1 MGNGILSQEEID
13 ALLRGEPASLTK
25 ESDLDDN
32 YSQLTD
38 MEIDAIGEIGNICMG
53 TAATTLSTLL
63 GKRVSITTPQV
74 VQTTRRRLLSEYM
87 APYLIVTVQYTEGLK
102 GANLLIVKT
111 EDAAVI
117 ADLMMGRDGLNP
129 SLELDDILLSAVSE
143 AMNQMMG
150 SATTSM
156 ATMYNKRIDISP
168 PLLNVVQLAESQLNN
183 DSDNDLEDLLQIS
196 FRMIIDDLVDSQ
208 IMQIIP
214 MIYAKDMVSS
224 FFATMEAS
232 SATVSSPQS
241 FTKTTSSTP
250 VASVFPTEAVSK
262 KPASSKKD
270 ALVQA
275 VHPVQ
280 PVQFAPLTPVLG
292 TKEMANIGLVM
303 DVPLEVSV
311 ELGRTRKTIK
321 EILELGPG
329 SIIQLDKLAGEP
341 VDLLVNGKL
350 VAKGEVV
357 VIDESFGIRVT
368 NIVTPVERIS
378 NLQ

>member
-1 MGNGILSQEEID
+1 
-13 ALLRGEPASLTK
+13 
-25 ESDLDDN
+25 
-32 YSQLTD
+32 
-38 MEIDAIGEIGNICMG
+38 
-53 TAATTLSTLL
+53 
-63 GKRVSITTPQV
+63 
-74 VQTTRRRLLSEYM
+74 
-87 APYLIVTVQYTEGLK
+87 
-102 GANLLIVKT
+102 
-111 EDAAVI
+111 
-117 ADLMMGRDGLNP
+117 
-129 SLELDDILLSAVSE
+129 
-143 AMNQMMG
+143 
-150 SATTSM
+150 
-156 ATMYNKRIDISP
+156 
-168 PLLNVVQLAESQLNN
+168 
-183 DSDNDLEDLLQIS
+183 
-196 FRMIIDDLVDSQ
+196 
-208 IMQIIP
+208 
-214 MIYAKDMVSS
+214 
-224 FFATMEAS
+224 MEAS